1 MFMLIEKVVLDYLD
15 EELDVPAY
23 MEKPADPPESYV
35 IVIKTGSGVTD
46 FIYRATMVIQSVAPT
61 LYEAAL
67 LNEAVKRAMDSIIT
81 LDEITHSSLNSDYE
95 FTNTATKE
103 RRYQAVYDLVHYG
116 GY

>member
-1 MFMLIEKVVLDYLD
+1 MIEKLVLDYLN

-23 MEKPADPPESYV
+23 MEKPADPPGSYV

-46 FIYRATMVIQSVAPT
+46 FIFRATMVLQSVAPT

-67 LNEAVKRAMDSIIT
+67 LNEAVKHAMDRIIN
-81 LDEITHSSLNSDYE
+81 LPQITRSSLNSDYE
-95 FTNTATKE
+95 FTNTETKE

-116 GY
+116 G